1 MTLSTEQLEPQH
13 FVFSIPFPTH
23 APTEHSSQFPPIP
36 NSQFHFN
43 QKDFSI
49 RIEVDTYFFFFGICL
64 PAHILELLNAHRN
77 GCILELF
84 HGYVLYAQ
92 TNADEIWI
100 EFFHLRSL
108 PSLLYKYCDQVD
120 LSRRGMPF
128 QNIGHQFI
136 LLIFAHGCS

>member
-1 MTLSTEQLEPQH
+1 MHQQNIHPNSH
-13 FVFSIPFPTH
+13 PF
-23 APTEHSSQFPPIP
+23 PIP
-36 NSQFHFN
+36 NSI
-43 QKDFSI
+43 SI
-49 RIEVDTYFFFFGICL
+49 RKIFQSELKWIHTFFFFGICL